1 MDDRSLPASF
11 QEVLI
16 PSLPA
21 SGYYV
26 PNFITETEEAYLLQK
41 VKYQGG
47 GVSPVSH
54 ASLLAAAA
62 DFC

>member
-1 MDDRSLPASF
+1 MDNRSLQNRLSKA
-11 QEVLI
+11 LI

-41 VKYQGG
+41 VYFPGFDPSFLLHWQ
-47 GVSPVSH
+47 
-54 ASLLAAAA
+54 SLIYL
-62 DFC
+62 D